1 MRRVP
6 AYDDHIVRGLLFT
19 SLIGLTIGCSTSG
32 GGEDCPV
39 GGLECPCTLGG
50 SCDGDLVCLEG
61 VCQTIGGATD
71 PSATSDMTSVT
82 TPPSTSDSGTT
93 TATAT
98 ATATMTMTSNESTET
113 DDTKL
118 DVGTQDVPMQPCA
131 ETGCKAIDMVFALD
145 GTGSMIG
152 EIQALAAVNAFAEIV
167 QALEDINCGDIDYR
181 IGVTNDSDGG
191 WIGAAGATWFDSQV
205 MTQDEIASAFSI
217 AASSVLPSGTAV
229 GCEHVLNSAADLLA
243 SDTTS
248 FLREDA
254 LLVLVLVTD
263 VDDYGWYDQQGFGG
277 PCDFFLCTQ
286 SGADP
291 DTIQTNLVALK
302 GGDELGVSA
311 IVVAGDPMAHEGDNT
326 CGQPASC
333 CGVGLGE
340 CAEAHQ
346 APKLYEFAG
355 LQAGMNGYTAD
366 ICAGDDQVPVAV
378 REALENNIDLA
389 CQTFEPE
396 G

>member
-1 MRRVP
+1 M
-6 AYDDHIVRGLLFT
+6 
-19 SLIGLTIGCSTSG
+19 
-32 GGEDCPV
+32 
-39 GGLECPCTLGG
+39 
-50 SCDGDLVCLEG
+50 
-61 VCQTIGGATD
+61 IGGATD
-71 PSATSDMTSVT
+71 ASGTSDPTSASSSPTPVDPSTTSGPTSMTS
-82 TPPSTSDSGTT
+82 PGS
-93 TATAT
+93 
-98 ATATMTMTSNESTET
+98 ESTET
-113 DDTKL
+113 DGTKL
-118 DVGTQDVPMQPCA
+118 DVGVQDVPTRQCV

-145 GTGSMIG
+145 GTSSMIG
-152 EIQALAAVNAFAEIV
+152 EIQALAAVNAFAQIV
-167 QALEDINCGDIDYR
+167 AALEDINCGDIDYR

-191 WIGAAGATWFDSQV
+191 WIGAAGATWFDSMV
-205 MTQDEIASAFSI
+205 MTQDEIASAFSL

-243 SDTTS
+243 SDTTG
-248 FLREDA
+248 FLRDDA

-277 PCDFFLCTQ
+277 FCDAFLCTQ
-286 SGADP
+286 NGADP
-291 DTIQTNLVALK
+291 QTIQDNLVALK

-311 IVVAGDPMAHEGDNT
+311 IVIAGDPTSHEGDNT

-346 APKLYEFAG
+346 APKLYEFAS
-355 LQAGMNGYTAD
+355 LQAGMNGFTAD